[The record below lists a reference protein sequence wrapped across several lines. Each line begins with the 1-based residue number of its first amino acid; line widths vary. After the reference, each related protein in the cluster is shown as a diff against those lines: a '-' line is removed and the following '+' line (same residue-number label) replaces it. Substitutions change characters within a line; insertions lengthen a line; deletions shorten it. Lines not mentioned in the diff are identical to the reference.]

1 MHIQRSM
8 YGSNKFNDVFLQN
21 NLQKLSYEN
30 KEIIIMGDFNMD
42 ILKYDTNSNSAM
54 FLDNM

>member
-1 MHIQRSM
+1 MHIQTSM

-42 ILKYDTNSNSAM
+42 ILQYDTNSNYAM

>member
-30 KEIIIMGDFNMD
+30 KEIIIMGYFNMD
-42 ILKYDTNSNSAM
+42 ILQYDTNSNSAM